1 MDPAKLPEPPPLP
14 PAEHVRRL
22 VEANRVAEARRYVE
36 DQLAQGDASVEAWAD
51 LLRPPRVTVSPRT
64 EHSDF
69 GADYA
74 WLRDNR
80 DAFVGRWVALH
91 DGQLLDTDVGL
102 RPLVDRLTARGV
114 IEGAF
119 VVQVD

>member
-1 MDPAKLPEPPPLP
+1 MHPAKEPQPPPLP
-14 PAEHVRRL
+14 PAEHVRQL

-36 DQLAQGDASVEAWAD
+36 EQLARGDTSVESWAN
-51 LLRPPRVTVSPRT
+51 LLRPPRVTTSPRT
-64 EHSDF
+64 THSDF

-74 WLRDNR
+74 WLRANR
-80 DAFVGRWVALH
+80 DAFLGRWVALR
-91 DGQLLDTDVGL
+91 DGHLLDTDVRL
-102 RPLVDRLTARGV
+102 RPLVDRLTERGA